1 MSAYG
6 KADWLPAFI
15 EKFKIQFL
23 LESDGKKN
31 LCLSDHR
38 LLSSFSIVI
47 EPHIWQACR

>member
-23 LESDGKKN
+23 LESDGKKISVFQTTD
-31 LCLSDHR
+31 C
-38 LLSSFSIVI
+38 
-47 EPHIWQACR
+47 